1 MILTVI
7 GILVLHYSASAT
19 IFLVANCAMGITWA
33 FVIPYLLGLCSEFDK
48 AGRMA
53 ALGGFASKMGLASG
67 PLVAGRL
74 LGDDNYALLINI
86 GAIAVALSLVASAVP
101 AILQDKAAQAD

>member
-1 MILTVI
+1 
-7 GILVLHYSASAT
+7 
-19 IFLVANCAMGITWA
+19 MGITWA

-67 PLVAGRL
+67 PMVAGAL
-74 LGDDNYALLINI
+74 VGEANYALLINV
-86 GAIAVALSLVASAVP
+86 GAVVVLASLVVSAMP
-101 AILQDKAAQAD
+101 AIRQDRAAR